1 MLTKFEI
8 NHYKCFD
15 DLKIDNLSQINII
28 SGKNNV
34 GKTALLEII
43 SILNNSKNLRIF
55 KENIISLFESRDLNR
70 EDINGYLENI
80 NLIVKSGSKTTHI
93 NYKTIDELT
102 EIEIE
107 KIDRYSSRYEEFLL
121 MKKSNSDS
129 DTIEIL
135 PLRREDSEHRFGLR
149 RVILQDF
156 FIDSSKPNNTKLT
169 QLYSLIQD
177 LGIQNKFLEYLQIID
192 PTITNIEPQ
201 IRDTETSFL
210 RVTLKNP
217 HRSLISSELGE
228 GTNRFIEILCIL
240 LSNANGTVLID
251 EIENGIHYTKLYDIW
266 KAIIEIVDKENIQLF
281 VTTHDDESIKAL
293 LKASENQE
301 FEKVTSIKLFRD
313 EEHTV
318 QASIKNFETLEYG
331 IAQGADIR

>member
-156 FIDSSKPNNTKLT
+156 F
-169 QLYSLIQD
+169 Y
-177 LGIQNKFLEYLQIID
+177 
-192 PTITNIEPQ
+192 
-201 IRDTETSFL
+201 R
-210 RVTLKNP
+210 
-217 HRSLISSELGE
+217 
-228 GTNRFIEILCIL
+228 
-240 LSNANGTVLID
+240 
-251 EIENGIHYTKLYDIW
+251 
-266 KAIIEIVDKENIQLF
+266 LF
-281 VTTHDDESIKAL
+281 
-293 LKASENQE
+293 
-301 FEKVTSIKLFRD
+301 
-313 EEHTV
+313 
-318 QASIKNFETLEYG
+318 
-331 IAQGADIR
+331 